1 MRQSKFVSPHKIVV
15 AIVMVVA
22 GFAWVGSAPCELPP
36 LIPREVLFGNPARTD
51 PEISPDGKALAWLQ
65 PDSHGVLQVWVGAI
79 GKTDARVVTADRH
92 RGIRVYGWAWN
103 SRTIIYLQDSD
114 GDENWHLFAVD
125 LSSGNVRDLTPW
137 QGVRATVAAGNPKFP
152 DQLLV
157 TLNLRNR
164 KLRDVYRVNL
174 RNGAVELD
182 TLNPG
187 DVSGWLADDNMVVR
201 AAEVVTPDGGTE
213 IRVRDS
219 ANGSW
224 RRLLKAG
231 MEDSL
236 AALDFSKD
244 GRSLFLKSS
253 AGHDTSHVVRYEIA
267 SGRETE
273 IASSAAV
280 DAGPVLINPTR
291 HVVEAVA
298 FSPDRR
304 HWKVVDPAVAADFE
318 SLKSL
323 SDGDLHV
330 VSRDLSDRLWLV
342 SFASDRGPIR
352 FYAWNRSAKQ
362 GTFLFSHRPE
372 LEKLTLA
379 EMKPITF
386 AARDGMRLHGYLT
399 LPSGLPAKNLPLV
412 LYVHGG
418 PWGRDFWGLNTIVQL
433 LANRGYAVLQINYR
447 GSAGY
452 GKKYLHAGDHEW
464 GLKMEDDL
472 IDGLNWAVAQGIA
485 DPKKVAIYG
494 GSYGGYAALAGA
506 AFFPDTFRC
515 AIDEFGPSNLF
526 TLFATMP
533 PWWNVDVRNLFFT
546 RVGDPDKSEDRAYL
560 TRASPLFSADKI
572 HIPML
577 IAQGAND
584 ARVKPAESEQIVT
597 ALAKNHQHGTYVVY
611 TDEGHGFAR
620 PENNVDFEARVE
632 RFLADK
638 LGGRFEPMN
647 AERAPGATAVVRQIG
662 GVGAK

>member
-1 MRQSKFVSPHKIVV
+1 MRHSTFGSPNKTVV
-15 AIVMVVA
+15 AIMVVLA
-22 GFAWVGSAPCELPP
+22 GFARVGSARCELPTV
-36 LIPREVLFGNPARTD
+36 IPREVLFGNPARTS
-51 PEISPDGKALAWLQ
+51 PAISPDGEYLAWLE
-65 PDSHGVLQVWVGAI
+65 PDGNDVLQVWVGAV
-79 GKTDARVVTADRH
+79 GKTDARIVTEDRH
-92 RGIRVYGWAWN
+92 RGIRSCGWAWN
-103 SRTIIYLQDSD
+103 SRTIIYAQDSD

-125 LSSGNVRDLTPW
+125 LSSANVRDLTPW
-137 QGVRATVAAGNPKFP
+137 QGVRATVVASNPKFP

-164 KLRDVYRVNL
+164 KLADVYRVNL
-174 RNGAVELD
+174 HNGAVELD
-182 TLNPG
+182 TTNPG
-187 DVSGWLADDNMVVR
+187 DVSGWLADDNQVVR
-201 AAEVVTPDGGTE
+201 AAVVITPGGETE
-213 IRVRDS
+213 IRIRDS
-219 ANGSW
+219 AKGTW
-224 RRLLKAG
+224 RTLLKAG

-253 AGHDTSHVVRYEIA
+253 VGHDKSHVVRYEIA

-273 IASSAAV
+273 IASSETV

-291 HVVEAVA
+291 HMIEAVA

-304 HWKVVDPAVAADFE
+304 HWQVVDPTVAPDFE
-318 SLKSL
+318 ALKSL
-323 SDGDLHV
+323 SDGDLHI

-342 SFASDRGPIR
+342 SFGSDRGPIR
-352 FYAWNRSAKQ
+352 YYAWNRAAKQ

-372 LEKLTLA
+372 LEHLTLA
-379 EMKPITF
+379 EMKPVTF
-386 AARDGMRLHGYLT
+386 AARDGMQLYGYLT
-399 LPSGLPAKNLPLV
+399 LPAGMPAKNLPLV

-418 PWGRDFWGLNTIVQL
+418 PWGRDSWGLNTIVQL

-452 GKKYLHAGDHEW
+452 GKKYLHAGDHQW

-485 DPKKVAIYG
+485 NPKKVAIYG

-506 AFFPDTFRC
+506 AFFPGTFRC
-515 AIDEFGPSNLF
+515 AIDEYGPSNLF

-560 TRASPLFSADKI
+560 TRVSPLFSADKI

-577 IAQGAND
+577 IAQGTND
-584 ARVKPAESEQIVT
+584 ARVKLAESEQMVT
-597 ALAKNHQHGTYVVY
+597 ALARNHQPGTYVVY
-611 TDEGHGFAR
+611 TDEGHGFER
-620 PENNVDFEARVE
+620 PENNIDFQARLE
-632 RFLADK
+632 RFLADN

-647 AERAPGATAVVRQIG
+647 SERAPGSTAVVRQIG
-662 GVGAK
+662 GAGAK

>member
-1 MRQSKFVSPHKIVV
+1 MFHPPNKIVA
-15 AIVMVVA
+15 AIVVLLA
-22 GFAWVGSAPCELPP
+22 TLTRAGSARCELPT
-36 LIPREVLFGNPARTD
+36 LITREVLFGNPARTA
-51 PEISPDGKALAWLQ
+51 PEISPDGKYLAWLE
-65 PDSHGVLQVWVGAI
+65 PDSHGVLQVWVGAV
-79 GKTDARVVTADRH
+79 GKPEARIVTADHH
-92 RGIRVYGWAWN
+92 RGIRSYGWAWN
-103 SRTIIYLQDSD
+103 SSTIIYEQDSD

-125 LSSGNVRDLTPW
+125 LSTANVRDLTPW
-137 QGVRATVAAGNPKFP
+137 QGVRATVVASNPKFP

-164 KLRDVYRVNL
+164 KLRDVYRVSL
-174 RNGAVELD
+174 HNGAVELD
-182 TLNPG
+182 TTNPG
-187 DVSGWLADDNMVVR
+187 DVSAWLADDNLVVR
-201 AAEVVTPDGGTE
+201 AAEVVSPDGGSE
-213 IRVRDS
+213 IRIRDS
-219 ANGSW
+219 AKASW

-231 MEDSL
+231 REDSL
-236 AALDFSKD
+236 AVLDFSKD

-253 AGHDTSHVVRYEIA
+253 VGYDKSRVVRYEIA

-273 IASSAAV
+273 IASSKMV
-280 DAGPVLINPTR
+280 DAGPVLISPTR
-291 HVVEAVA
+291 HVIEAVA

-304 HWKVVDPAVAADFE
+304 RWEVVDPTVAPDFKA
-318 SLKSL
+318 LRSL
-323 SDGDLHV
+323 SEGDLHI
-330 VSRDLSDRLWLV
+330 VSRDLSDRVWIV
-342 SFASDRGPIR
+342 SFGADRGPIR
-352 FYAWNRSAKQ
+352 FYAWNRPAKQ

-379 EMKPITF
+379 EMKPISF
-386 AARDGMRLHGYLT
+386 AARDGMQLYGYLT
-399 LPSGLPAKNLPLV
+399 LPAGVPAKNLPLV

-452 GKKYLHAGDHEW
+452 GKKYLHAGDHQW

-506 AFFPDTFRC
+506 AFFPNTFRC

-577 IAQGAND
+577 IAQGTND

-597 ALAKNHQHGTYVVY
+597 ALAKNHQPGTYVVY

-620 PENNVDFEARVE
+620 PENNIDFEARVE
-632 RFLADK
+632 RFLADN

-647 AERAPGATAVVRQIG
+647 TERAPGATALVRQIG

>member
-1 MRQSKFVSPHKIVV
+1 MEHSMFGSPNWIVV
-15 AIVMVVA
+15 AIVVVLA
-22 GFAWVGSAPCELPP
+22 ALGSARCELPT
-36 LIPREVLFGNPARTD
+36 LIPREILFGNPARTS
-51 PEISPDGKALAWLQ
+51 PEISPDGKYLAWLE
-65 PDSHGVLQVWVGAI
+65 PDGHGVLQVWVGEL
-79 GKTDARVVTADRH
+79 GKSDARIVTADRH
-92 RGIRVYGWAWN
+92 RGIRSYGWAWN
-103 SRTIIYLQDSD
+103 SSTIIYAQDSD

-125 LSSGNVRDLTPW
+125 LSTPNVRDLTPW
-137 QGVRATVAAGNPKFP
+137 QGVRATVVASNPKFP
-152 DQLLV
+152 NELLV

-174 RNGAVELD
+174 HNGAVELD
-182 TLNPG
+182 TSNPG

-213 IRVRDS
+213 IRIRDS
-219 ANGSW
+219 AKGSW
-224 RRLLKAG
+224 RTLLKAG

-236 AALDFSKD
+236 GALDFSKD

-253 AGHDTSHVVRYEIA
+253 VGYDKSHVVRYGIT

-273 IASSAAV
+273 IASSETV
-280 DAGPVLINPTR
+280 DAGPVLVNPTR

-304 HWKVVDPAVAADFE
+304 HWEVVDPTVATDFE
-318 SLKSL
+318 ALESL
-323 SDGDLHV
+323 SDGDLQI

-342 SFASDRGPIR
+342 SFGSDRGPIR
-352 FYAWNRSAKQ
+352 YYAWNRAAKR

-379 EMKPITF
+379 EMRPITF
-386 AARDGMRLHGYLT
+386 AARDGMQLYGYLT
-399 LPSGLPAKNLPLV
+399 LPAGVPAKNLPLV

-418 PWGRDFWGLNTIVQL
+418 PWGRDFWGLNTVVQM

-452 GKKYLHAGDHEW
+452 GKKYLHAGDQQW

-472 IDGLNWAVAQGIA
+472 IDGLNWAVAQGLA

-533 PWWNVDVRNLFFT
+533 PWWDVDVRNLFFT

-572 HIPML
+572 RVPML
-577 IAQGAND
+577 IAQGSND

-597 ALAKNHQHGTYVVY
+597 ALAKNHQPGTYVVY

-620 PENNVDFEARVE
+620 PENNIDFESRAE
-632 RFLADK
+632 RFLADN

-647 AERAPGATAVVRQIG
+647 TERAPGSTAVLRQIG
-662 GVGAK
+662 GLGAK

>member
-1 MRQSKFVSPHKIVV
+1 MFRSLNRIAFAIIVALAV
-15 AIVMVVA
+15 LAR
-22 GFAWVGSAPCELPP
+22 VGSARCELPT
-36 LIPREVLFGNPARTD
+36 LIPREVLFGNPARTG
-51 PEISPDGKALAWLQ
+51 PEISPDGKYLAWLA
-65 PDSHGVLQVWVGAI
+65 PDSHGILQVWVGAVGRPDGRI
-79 GKTDARVVTADRH
+79 ATADRH
-92 RGIRVYGWAWN
+92 RGIRYYGWAWN
-103 SRTIIYLQDSD
+103 SSTIIYAQDSD

-125 LSSGNVRDLTPW
+125 LSSANVRDLTPW
-137 QGVRATVAAGNPKFP
+137 QGVRATVVASNPKFP
-152 DQLLV
+152 NELLV

-164 KLRDVYRVNL
+164 KLGDVYRVNL
-174 RNGAVELD
+174 HSGAVELD
-182 TLNPG
+182 TTNPG
-187 DVSGWLADDNMVVR
+187 DVSGWLGDDNMVVR

-213 IRVRDS
+213 IRIRDS
-219 ANGSW
+219 AKGSW
-224 RRLLKAG
+224 RTLFKAG

-236 AALDFSKD
+236 DALDFSKD
-244 GRSLFLKSS
+244 GRSLFLESS
-253 AGHDTSHVVRYEIA
+253 VGSDKSHVVRYEIA
-267 SGRETE
+267 SGQVTE
-273 IASSAAV
+273 IASSKTV
-280 DAGPVLINPTR
+280 DAGSVLINPTR
-291 HVVEAVA
+291 HVIEAVA

-304 HWKVVDPAVAADFE
+304 RWQVVDPSVAPDFE
-318 SLKSL
+318 ALKSL
-323 SDGDLHV
+323 SDGDLNI

-342 SFASDRGPIR
+342 SFGSDRGPIR
-352 FYAWNRSAKQ
+352 YYAWNRGAKH

-372 LEKLTLA
+372 LEKLTLC

-386 AARDGMRLHGYLT
+386 AARDGMQLYGYLT
-399 LPSGLPAKNLPLV
+399 LPVGVPAKNLPLV

-418 PWGRDFWGLNTIVQL
+418 PWGRDFWGLHTIVQM

-452 GKKYLHAGDHEW
+452 GKKYLHAGDHQW

-560 TRASPLFSADKI
+560 TKASPLFSANKI
-572 HIPML
+572 RIPML
-577 IAQGAND
+577 IAQGSND

-597 ALAKNHQHGTYVVY
+597 SLAKNHQPATYVVY

-620 PENNVDFEARVE
+620 PENNIDFEARVE
-632 RFLADK
+632 HFLADN

-647 AERAPGATAVVRQIG
+647 TERASGSTAIVRQIG
-662 GVGAK
+662 GAGAK

>member
-1 MRQSKFVSPHKIVV
+1 MEHSAFGSPNKIVV
-15 AIVMVVA
+15 AIVIVLA
-22 GFAWVGSAPCELPP
+22 ALSRVGSARCELPT
-36 LIPREVLFGNPARTD
+36 LIPREVLFGNPARAD
-51 PEISPDGKALAWLQ
+51 PQISPDGKYLAWLE
-65 PDSHGVLQVWVGAI
+65 PDARGVLQVWLGAV
-79 GKTDARVVTADRH
+79 GKTDARIVTADRH
-92 RGIRVYGWAWN
+92 RGIRSYGWAWD
-103 SRTIIYLQDSD
+103 SSTIVYAQDSD

-125 LSSGNVRDLTPW
+125 LSTGNVRDLTPW
-137 QGVRATVAAGNPKFP
+137 QGVRATVVASNPKFP

-174 RNGAVELD
+174 HNGAVELD
-182 TLNPG
+182 TPNPG
-187 DVSGWLADDNMVVR
+187 DVSGWLADDNMAVR
-201 AAEVVTPDGGTE
+201 AAEVITPDGGTE
-213 IRVRDS
+213 IRIRES
-219 ANGSW
+219 AKGSW
-224 RRLLKAG
+224 RTLFKAG

-253 AGHDTSHVVRYEIA
+253 VGYDTSHVVRCEIA
-267 SGRETE
+267 SGQVAD
-273 IASSAAV
+273 IASSKAV

-291 HVVEAVA
+291 HMIEAVA
-298 FSPDRR
+298 FSPDRS
-304 HWKVVDPAVAADFE
+304 HWQVVDPRVAADFE
-318 SLKSL
+318 ALKSL
-323 SDGDLHV
+323 SDGDLYI
-330 VSRDLSDRLWLV
+330 VSRDLADRLWLV
-342 SFASDRGPIR
+342 SFGSDRGPIR
-352 FYAWNRSAKQ
+352 YYVWNRSAKQ

-379 EMKPITF
+379 EMRPISF
-386 AARDGMRLHGYLT
+386 AARDGMQLYGYLT
-399 LPSGLPAKNLPLV
+399 LPAGVPAKNLPLV

-452 GKKYLHAGDHEW
+452 GKKYLHAGDHQW

-485 DPKKVAIYG
+485 DPKKIAIYG

-546 RVGDPDKSEDRAYL
+546 RVGDPDKSDDRAYL

-577 IAQGAND
+577 IAQGSND

-597 ALAKNHQHGTYVVY
+597 ALAKNHQPGTYVVY

-620 PENNVDFEARVE
+620 PENRIDFQARAE
-632 RFLADK
+632 RFLADN

-647 AERAPGATAVVRQIG
+647 RERAPGSTAVVRQIG
-662 GVGAK
+662 GAGAQ

>member
-1 MRQSKFVSPHKIVV
+1 MFHSPNKIGAAIVV
-15 AIVMVVA
+15 LLVTLTGA
-22 GFAWVGSAPCELPP
+22 GSARWELPI
-36 LIPREVLFGNPARTD
+36 LIPREVLFGNPARTA
-51 PEISPDGKALAWLQ
+51 PEISPDGKYLAWLE
-65 PDSHGVLQVWVGAI
+65 PDSHGVLQVWVGAL
-79 GKTDARVVTADRH
+79 GKPDARIVTADRH
-92 RGIRVYGWAWN
+92 RGIRSYGWAWN
-103 SRTIIYLQDSD
+103 SSTIIYEQDSD

-125 LSSGNVRDLTPW
+125 LSTANVRDLTPW
-137 QGVRATVAAGNPKFP
+137 QGVRATLVASNPKFP

-164 KLRDVYRVNL
+164 KLRDVYRVSL
-174 RNGAVELD
+174 HDGAVELD
-182 TLNPG
+182 TTNPG
-187 DVSGWLADDNMVVR
+187 DVSAWLADDNLVVR
-201 AAEVVTPDGGTE
+201 AAEVVTPDGGSE
-213 IRVRDS
+213 VRIRDS
-219 ANGSW
+219 AKASW

-236 AALDFSKD
+236 AVLDFSKD
-244 GRSLFLKSS
+244 GRSLLLKSS
-253 AGHDTSHVVRYEIA
+253 VGCDKARVVRYEIA

-273 IASSAAV
+273 IASSKLV
-280 DAGPVLINPTR
+280 DAGPVLISPTR
-291 HVVEAVA
+291 HVIEAVA

-304 HWKVVDPAVAADFE
+304 RWEVVDPGVAPDFKA
-318 SLKSL
+318 LRNL
-323 SDGDLHV
+323 SEGDLHI
-330 VSRDLSDRLWLV
+330 VSRDLSDRVWIV
-342 SFASDRGPIR
+342 SFGADRGPIR
-352 FYAWNRSAKQ
+352 FYAWNRSARQ

-379 EMKPITF
+379 EMKPISF
-386 AARDGMRLHGYLT
+386 AARDGMQLYGYLT
-399 LPSGLPAKNLPLV
+399 LPAGVPAKNLPLV

-452 GKKYLHAGDHEW
+452 GKNYLHAGDRQW

-472 IDGLNWAVAQGIA
+472 IDGLNWAVAEGVA

-506 AFFPDTFRC
+506 AFFPNTFRC

-572 HIPML
+572 RIPIL
-577 IAQGAND
+577 IAQGSND

-597 ALAKNHQHGTYVVY
+597 ALAKNHQPGTYVVY

-620 PENNVDFEARVE
+620 PENNIDFEARVE
-632 RFLADK
+632 RFLADN

-647 AERAPGATAVVRQIG
+647 TERAPGSTALVRQIG
-662 GVGAK
+662 GVRAR

>member
-1 MRQSKFVSPHKIVV
+1 MFHPPNKIVA
-15 AIVMVVA
+15 AIVVLLA
-22 GFAWVGSAPCELPP
+22 TLTRAGSARCELPT
-36 LIPREVLFGNPARTD
+36 LITREVLFGNPARTA
-51 PEISPDGKALAWLQ
+51 PEISPDGKYLAWLE
-65 PDSHGVLQVWVGAI
+65 PDSHGVLQVWVGAV
-79 GKTDARVVTADRH
+79 GKPEARIVTADHH
-92 RGIRVYGWAWN
+92 RGIRSYGWAWN
-103 SRTIIYLQDSD
+103 SSTIIYEQDSD

-125 LSSGNVRDLTPW
+125 LSTANVRDLTPW
-137 QGVRATVAAGNPKFP
+137 QGVRATVVASNPKFP

-164 KLRDVYRVNL
+164 KLRDVYRVSL
-174 RNGAVELD
+174 HNGAVELD
-182 TLNPG
+182 TTNPG
-187 DVSGWLADDNMVVR
+187 DVSAWLADDNLVVR
-201 AAEVVTPDGGTE
+201 AAEVVSPDGGSE
-213 IRVRDS
+213 IRIRDS
-219 ANGSW
+219 AKASW

-231 MEDSL
+231 REDSL
-236 AALDFSKD
+236 AVLDFSKD

-253 AGHDTSHVVRYEIA
+253 VGYDKSRVVRYEIA

-273 IASSAAV
+273 IASSKMV
-280 DAGPVLINPTR
+280 DAGPVLISPTR
-291 HVVEAVA
+291 HVIEAVA

-304 HWKVVDPAVAADFE
+304 RWEVVDPTVAPDFKA
-318 SLKSL
+318 LRSL
-323 SDGDLHV
+323 SEGDLHI
-330 VSRDLSDRLWLV
+330 VSRDLSDRVWIV
-342 SFASDRGPIR
+342 SFGADRGPIR
-352 FYAWNRSAKQ
+352 FYAWNRPAKQ

-379 EMKPITF
+379 EMKPISF
-386 AARDGMRLHGYLT
+386 AARDGMQLYGYLT
-399 LPSGLPAKNLPLV
+399 LPAGVPAKNLPLV

-452 GKKYLHAGDHEW
+452 GKKYLHAGDHQW

-506 AFFPDTFRC
+506 AFFPNTFRC

-577 IAQGAND
+577 IAQGTND

-597 ALAKNHQHGTYVVY
+597 ALAKNHQPGTYVVY

-620 PENNVDFEARVE
+620 PENNIDFEARVE
-632 RFLADK
+632 RFLADN

-647 AERAPGATAVVRQIG
+647 AERAPGATALVRQIG